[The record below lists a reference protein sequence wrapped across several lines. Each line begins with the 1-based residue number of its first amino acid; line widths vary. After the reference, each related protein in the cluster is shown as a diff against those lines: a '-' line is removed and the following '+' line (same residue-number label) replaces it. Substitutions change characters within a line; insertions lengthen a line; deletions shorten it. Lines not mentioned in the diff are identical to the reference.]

1 MRISDAYSRLGN
13 TGVRTDKATEAKVKK
28 DAPATTPA
36 AGNAASSGD
45 ATRVALSARA
55 VALAHA
61 ADVSQNPRVA
71 ELRDKVRNG
80 TLEIDS
86 RKIASALLGGDE

>member
-13 TGVRTDKATEAKVKK
+13 ASVRTDKAAETKVKK
-28 DAPATTPA
+28 DA
-36 AGNAASSGD
+36 GAASSAPAPNPANGD
-45 ATRVALSARA
+45 ATKVALSARA

-71 ELRDKVRNG
+71 ALRDQVRNG
-80 TLEIDS
+80 TLKIDAG
-86 RKIASALLGGDE
+86 KIASALLGGEE